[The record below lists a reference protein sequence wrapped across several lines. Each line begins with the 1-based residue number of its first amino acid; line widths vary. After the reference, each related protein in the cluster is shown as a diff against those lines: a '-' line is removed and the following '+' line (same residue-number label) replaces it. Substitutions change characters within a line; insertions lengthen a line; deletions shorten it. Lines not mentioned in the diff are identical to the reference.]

1 MADSTNKKNTGN
13 KGNQALID
21 PIYKKFTRGVLRAI
35 SSTDF
40 YEFFMDAISKA
51 DNEFQFSN
59 RKLEKAVDQRWVEE
73 IENALPA
80 IQNIIGNPRNM
91 IREEELVVN
100 AALAKKVGSDV
111 VRHLSQHA
119 SLVEDFNE
127 RTGDV
132 RPTKVMQKYRD
143 DTEELYENRLVFTTL
158 EMAFHFVKIRHDALF
173 EAMSEEY
180 GAKLK
185 VNSNMES
192 ATEQVQMEM
201 FLQNILQ
208 VKFLFRFLFSK
219 SKQDLIFFTHERPP
233 INPNA
238 DARPH
243 TARWRRRRMRS
254 GTKYGPSSGYEPAC
268 RSSSEPE
275 DSCRR
280 PRCRS
285 QWRQDR

>member
-51 DNEFQFSN
+51 DNQFQFSN

-173 EAMSEEY
+173 EAMSDEY
-180 GAKLK
+180 GAKLRI
-185 VNSNMES
+185 NSNMES
-192 ATEQVQMEM
+192 ATEMVHMDM
-201 FLQNILQ
+201 FLHI
-208 VKFLFRFLFSK
+208 KETEK
-219 SKQDLIFFTHERPP
+219 
-233 INPNA
+233 
-238 DARPH
+238 
-243 TARWRRRRMRS
+243 
-254 GTKYGPSSGYEPAC
+254 
-268 RSSSEPE
+268 
-275 DSCRR
+275 
-280 PRCRS
+280 
-285 QWRQDR
+285 